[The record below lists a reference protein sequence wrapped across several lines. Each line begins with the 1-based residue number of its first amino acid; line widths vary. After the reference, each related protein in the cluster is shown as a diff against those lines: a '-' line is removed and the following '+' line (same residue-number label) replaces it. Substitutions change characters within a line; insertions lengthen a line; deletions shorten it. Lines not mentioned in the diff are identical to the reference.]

1 MMADEIQNTELEPG
15 AASPTPASPPPA
27 EPASATQPGSA
38 GGDVKAP
45 DPGAAV
51 DTAVKEAMDLLK
63 DGAKAGEIRA
73 RDPSTGKFIAK
84 TEAPDR
90 SGQAAPAAAAPAA
103 AAPKVEAP
111 KDSATV
117 DGKSAATEQ
126 ASTPALKP
134 PTSWSPE
141 AKSDFAKASPAIQAA
156 VLKREA
162 EVSDGFKQLSGDAK
176 AWKGIDAVIA
186 PHRQTLAN
194 LGYKNDGEAISRLLD
209 LNAAFQRDPA
219 GTLRQ
224 MMQAARIDPRTLA
237 AQTPPTTVPPV
248 VAPTPAAAS
257 LTPAQI
263 EAQIQSTIAKREAST
278 TIAQFEADPKHPHA
292 KEPAVKRNM
301 ALALQAGTATNLEE
315 AYQAAVFMDPRLR
328 EQVLKER
335 TAAAPNPAQKVA
347 AARSAAVS
355 LRGSAPNGA
364 ASTGP
369 TNFTGSAEDAVRQ
382 AIAQLSGRA

>member
-1 MMADEIQNTELEPG
+1 MADEIQNTELEPG
-15 AASPTPASPPPA
+15 ASSPTPASPPPA
-27 EPASATQPGSA
+27 EPAAATRPGSA
-38 GGDVKAP
+38 GGDIKAP

-84 TEAPDR
+84 TEA
-90 SGQAAPAAAAPAA
+90 APAA

-117 DGKSAATEQ
+117 DGKSAAQEQ

-134 PTSWSPE
+134 PASWSPE
-141 AKSDFAKASPAIQAA
+141 AKSDFTKASPAIQAA

-315 AYQAAVFMDPRLR
+315 AYQAAVFMDPQLR
-328 EQVLKER
+328 EQALKER

-355 LRGSAPNGA
+355 LRGSAPNGS
-364 ASTGP
+364 ASAGP
-369 TNFTGSAEDAVRQ
+369 ANFTGSAEDAVRQ